1 MRLFSYQDS
10 KGHDGVGA
18 LLKDSS
24 DTFIN
29 LSGTDPLIPNRLQ
42 EIIQSQES
50 LNRAAAAI
58 QNSNAIKGKIDS
70 ITFKPPIEKPGKIV
84 CMGLNYADHAKEGG
98 NARPEYPSFFMRGP
112 SSLTAHLSPILR
124 PRVSDKLDYEAELAF
139 VVGKQARHLTLENAL
154 DCVAG
159 YSIFNDGSIRDYQR
173 KTNQWTIGK
182 NFDQTGAFGPWLVT
196 PDELPLGCDGL
207 NIQSRLNGKVMQNAN
222 TKDFLWGV
230 AETIVLIS
238 ECMTLEPGDV
248 VITGTPAGVGYART
262 PPVFMRAGDICEIE
276 IESIGVLRNTIVD
289 ESWPV
294 NHINPKLGLK
304 KYRFDLFSGEQIT
317 WASIKMLP

>member
-10 KGHDGVGA
+10 KGHNGVGA

-29 LSGTDPLIPNRLQ
+29 LSATDPLISNSLQ
-42 EIIQSQES
+42 ELIQSQES

-58 QNSNAIKGKIDS
+58 KNSNAITGKIDS
-70 ITFKPPIEKPGKIV
+70 ITFKPPIDKPGKIV

-112 SSLTAHLSPILR
+112 SSLTAHLNPIVR

-139 VVGKQARHLTLENAL
+139 VIGKKARHLTLENAL

-262 PPVFMRAGDICEIE
+262 PPVFMKAGDICEIE
-276 IESIGVLRNTIVD
+276 IESIGVLSNTIVD
-289 ESWPV
+289 E
-294 NHINPKLGLK
+294 
-304 KYRFDLFSGEQIT
+304 
-317 WASIKMLP
+317 

>member
-1 MRLFSYQDS
+1 MRLFGF
-10 KGHDGVGA
+10 KGPNGYEGVGA
-18 LLKDSS
+18 LSKGNQ

-29 LSGTDPLIPNRLQ
+29 VCATDLLIPNSIQ
-42 EIIQSQES
+42 DIIQSQAH
-50 LNRAAAAI
+50 LDRVAAAI
-58 QNSNAIKGKIDS
+58 ANSKAVTGKVNT
-70 ITFKPPIEKPGKIV
+70 ITFKVPIERPGKIV

-112 SSLTAHLSPILR
+112 SSMTAHLSPIVR
-124 PRVSDKLDYEAELAF
+124 PKVSDKLDYEAELAF
-139 VVGKQARHLTLENAL
+139 VVGKKARHLTLDNAL

-173 KTNQWTIGK
+173 KTTQWTIGK
-182 NFDQTGAFGPWLVT
+182 NFDRTGAFGPWLVT
-196 PDELPLGCDGL
+196 PDELPPGCHGL
-207 NIQSRLNGKVMQNAN
+207 TIQSRLNGQVMQNAN

-262 PPVFMRAGDICEIE
+262 PPVFMKPGDICEIE
-276 IESIGVLRNTIVD
+276 IESIGVLRNTITD
-289 ESWPV
+289 E
-294 NHINPKLGLK
+294 
-304 KYRFDLFSGEQIT
+304 
-317 WASIKMLP
+317 

>member
-139 VVGKQARHLTLENAL
+139 VVGKKARHLTLENAL

-196 PDELPLGCDGL
+196 PDELPPGCDGL
-207 NIQSRLNGKVMQNAN
+207 NIQSRLNGQVMQSAN
-222 TKDFLWGV
+222 TRDFLWGV

-262 PPVFMRAGDICEIE
+262 PPVFMKAGDICEIE
-276 IESIGVLRNTIVD
+276 IESIGVLRNTILD
-289 ESWPV
+289 E
-294 NHINPKLGLK
+294 
-304 KYRFDLFSGEQIT
+304 
-317 WASIKMLP
+317 

>member
-1 MRLFSYQDS
+1 MRLFSF
-10 KGHDGVGA
+10 KGSDGRNGVGA
-18 LLKDSS
+18 LLKEGA

-29 LSGTDPLIPNRLQ
+29 LCATDPSIPNSLQ
-42 EIIQSQES
+42 EIIQSTAH
-50 LNRAAAAI
+50 LDRARLALG
-58 QNSNAIKGKIDS
+58 NSSAIKENINS
-70 ITFKPPIEKPGKIV
+70 ITFKSPIENPGKIV

-112 SSLTAHLSPILR
+112 SSLTAHLSPIVR
-124 PRVSDKLDYEAELAF
+124 PKVSDKLDYEAELAF
-139 VVGKQARHLTLENAL
+139 VVGKKARHLTLENAL

-196 PDELPLGCDGL
+196 PDELPPGCNGL
-207 NIQSRLNGKVMQNAN
+207 TIQSRLNGQVMQNAN

-230 AETIVLIS
+230 AETIVLIT

-262 PPVFMRAGDICEIE
+262 PPVFMKPGDICEIE
-276 IESIGVLRNTIVD
+276 IESIGVLRNSIAD
-289 ESWPV
+289 E
-294 NHINPKLGLK
+294 
-304 KYRFDLFSGEQIT
+304 
-317 WASIKMLP
+317 

>member
-1 MRLFSYQDS
+1 MRLFGFRGPNGYES
-10 KGHDGVGA
+10 VGA
-18 LLKDSS
+18 LSKGSH
-24 DTFIN
+24 DTYID
-29 LSGTDPLIPNRLQ
+29 LCATDPLIRNNLQ
-42 EIIQSQES
+42 EIIQSPEQLE
-50 LNRAAAAI
+50 RADLALKNSKAI
-58 QNSNAIKGKIDS
+58 GGNLKEIS
-70 ITFKPPIEKPGKIV
+70 FKVPIERPGKIV

-112 SSLTAHLSPILR
+112 SSMTAHLSPIIR
-124 PRVSDKLDYEAELAF
+124 PKVSDKLDYEAELAF
-139 VVGKQARHLTLENAL
+139 IVGKKARHLTLENAL

-173 KTNQWTIGK
+173 KTTQWTIGK

-207 NIQSRLNGKVMQNAN
+207 NIQSRLNGQVMQNAN

-262 PPVFMRAGDICEIE
+262 PPVFMKPGDICEIE
-276 IESIGVLRNTIVD
+276 IESIGVLRNTIAD
-289 ESWPV
+289 E
-294 NHINPKLGLK
+294 
-304 KYRFDLFSGEQIT
+304 
-317 WASIKMLP
+317 

>member
-29 LSGTDPLIPNRLQ
+29 LSGTDSLIPNRLQ

-139 VVGKQARHLTLENAL
+139 VVCKKARHLTLENAL

-159 YSIFNDGSIRDYQR
+159 YSIFNDGSVRDYQR

-196 PDELPLGCDGL
+196 PDELPPGCDGL
-207 NIQSRLNGKVMQNAN
+207 KIQSRLNGQVMQNAN
-222 TKDFLWGV
+222 TRDFLWGV

-262 PPVFMRAGDICEIE
+262 PPVFMKAGDICEIE
-276 IESIGVLRNTIVD
+276 IESIGVLRNTIAD
-289 ESWPV
+289 E
-294 NHINPKLGLK
+294 
-304 KYRFDLFSGEQIT
+304 
-317 WASIKMLP
+317 

>member
-1 MRLFSYQDS
+1 MRLFGFRGPNGYES
-10 KGHDGVGA
+10 VGA
-18 LLKDSS
+18 LSKGSH
-24 DTFIN
+24 DTYID
-29 LSGTDPLIPNRLQ
+29 LCATDPLIRNNLQ
-42 EIIQSQES
+42 EIIQSPEQLE
-50 LNRAAAAI
+50 RADLALK
-58 QNSNAIKGKIDS
+58 NSKVIGGNLKEIS
-70 ITFKPPIEKPGKIV
+70 FKVPIERPGKIV

-112 SSLTAHLSPILR
+112 SSMTAHLSPLIR
-124 PRVSDKLDYEAELAF
+124 PKVSDKLDYEAELAF
-139 VVGKQARHLTLENAL
+139 IVGKKARHLTLDNAL

-173 KTNQWTIGK
+173 KTTQWTIGK

-207 NIQSRLNGKVMQNAN
+207 NIQSRLNGQVMQNAN

-262 PPVFMRAGDICEIE
+262 PPVFMKPGDICEIE
-276 IESIGVLRNTIVD
+276 IESIGVLRNTIAD
-289 ESWPV
+289 E
-294 NHINPKLGLK
+294 
-304 KYRFDLFSGEQIT
+304 
-317 WASIKMLP
+317 